1 MSEMVDRLSQ
11 AGLHRINL
19 LSSDFGAKYTI
30 IYDKFFAEIYHFDV
44 FFATLNFSVK
54 LRKVSTVKK
63 RASSIGGWWSHFVSY
78 CWQKL
83 FFSLI
88 KYIPEPHL
96 CNQLPHL

>member
-1 MSEMVDRLSQ
+1 MSEMVDLLPR
-11 AGLHRINL
+11 AGLHRLNL
-19 LSSDFGAKYTI
+19 LDRDFVAKYKI
-30 IYDKFFAEIYHFDV
+30 IYDKFFAELYHFDV
-44 FFATLNFSVK
+44 FLATLNVSVK
-54 LRKVSTVKK
+54 QKKVSTVKE
-63 RASSIGGWWSHFVSY
+63 RASSIGGWWSHFASH